1 MKYLLLTLSLLITL
15 VNAQQENLCFNSDG
29 KLKIYLYSPTVM
41 DLAKDHTVTFGK
53 CADIGLG
60 ADNITGYRVHYK
72 EFPNKV
78 IYIDLDLSSGLDF
91 LGTRYQ
97 EIIRQIDVRSVLG
110 HHFTD
115 SNVKLIFRSKNE
127 DSDALGVNDYQLM
140 KAFDLTIVNSV
151 ANKTPITDPTGAWF
165 DPALNGVGFVL
176 MQVEN
181 GSVMY
186 YYGYDDAGKRLWLLS
201 EVIDETW
208 IKGEAKTL
216 VMYEGKADANTNFT
230 TPPGTAP
237 GTVEWG
243 KVEMRFDD
251 CSSGF
256 AKLSGADGE
265 QTFTLTKLAVPGA
278 VHCTI
283 Q

>member
-1 MKYLLLTLSLLITL
+1 MKKILLSLVLFINAAMATMSSFSIDKNEVDYARNEL
-15 VNAQQENLCFNSDG
+15 LSVNFKTTGIQPGVRVEYHLYLGENGQVFLD
-29 KLKIYLYSPTVM
+29 IYSPTDDDFPISFPRLNFTVPLALQSLTGNFLLPGETKM
-41 DLAKDHTVTFGK
+41 VILNVREVLPSNSGIVQSQQFSILAKNTM
-53 CADIGLG
+53 
-60 ADNITGYRVHYK
+60 
-72 EFPNKV
+72 PNNYTQV
-78 IYIDLDLSSGLDF
+78 S
-91 LGTRYQ
+91 
-97 EIIRQIDVRSVLG
+97 
-110 HHFTD
+110 
-115 SNVKLIFRSKNE
+115 
-127 DSDALGVNDYQLM
+127 
-140 KAFDLTIVNSV
+140 
-151 ANKTPITDPTGAWF
+151 ITDPTGAWF

-186 YYGYDDAGKRLWLLS
+186 YYGYDDGGKRLWLLS

-243 KVEMRFDD
+243 SVEMRFDD
-251 CSSGF
+251 CNSGF

-265 QTFTLTKLAVPGA
+265 QIFTLTKLAVPSA
-278 VHCTI
+278 LHCTI